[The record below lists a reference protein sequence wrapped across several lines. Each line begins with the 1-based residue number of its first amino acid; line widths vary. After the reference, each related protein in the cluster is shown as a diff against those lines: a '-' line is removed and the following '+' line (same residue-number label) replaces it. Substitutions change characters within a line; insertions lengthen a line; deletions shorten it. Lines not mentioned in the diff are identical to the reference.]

1 MQVKVSHNLY
11 AILYFLYHNDDHKH
25 LFSIKVALY
34 MEKLDDN
41 GFSADSIAYKI
52 QWVTET
58 VYGSF

>member
-1 MQVKVSHNLY
+1 
-11 AILYFLYHNDDHKH
+11 
-25 LFSIKVALY
+25 
-34 MEKLDDN
+34 MEKSDDN